1 MTDTATPALPGGVD
15 VHVVGVVHLYA
26 HEGSDIVALRGVDLD
41 IAAGEMV
48 ALLGPS
54 GMGKSTL
61 LRLLAGLMRP
71 SAGQVWVGD
80 AELSRMNGKDLQEL
94 RATEVSYVLQETAHN
109 LLPFATAAQNVWFAQ
124 QGGRRRRRRPTPDPV
139 ELLGML
145 GLADVAQRR
154 VAELPRGEQQQVALA
169 AGVGSSPRLLLADE
183 PTSQLESAASAQVV
197 SLLQSI
203 NHRLGTTVVLVT
215 HDPLVAGAFPRSVI
229 IRDGRVGAEGRQGEQ
244 FAVVDGSGSLQLP
257 PDVLERFPPMTRL
270 RVLRHADGIDLRPVD
285 GPDQPVDGPDQ

>member
-1 MTDTATPALPGGVD
+1 MTGTTMAALPGGVD
-15 VHVVGVVHLYA
+15 VRVVGVVHLYE

-71 SAGQVWVGD
+71 SAGQIWVGD
-80 AELSRMNGKDLQEL
+80 AELSRLNGKDLQEL

-124 QGGRRRRRRPTPDPV
+124 QGGRRQRRRPTPDPV

-203 NHRLGTTVVLVT
+203 NQRLGTTVVLVT

-257 PDVLERFPPMTRL
+257 PDVLEHFPPMTRL
-270 RVLRHADGIDLRPVD
+270 RVLRHADGIDLRAVD
-285 GPDQPVDGPDQ
+285 GPDQ